1 MYSERAIHDRSR
13 RAVSRD
19 VDRPGPLDVGDDVEV
34 FSGYEYTWSTG
45 FSIAEVL
52 QGNRYRL
59 RRGSDGALLPDATG
73 GGDLRRLPQPAQ
85 R

>member
-1 MYSERAIHDRSR
+1 MYSARAIHDHPR
-13 RAVSRD
+13 RAVSRG
-19 VDRPGPLDVGDDVEV
+19 VDLSGPLDVGDDVEV
-34 FSGYEYTWSTG
+34 FSGYEHTWSTG
-45 FSIAEVL
+45 FSVAEVL

-73 GGDLRRLPQPAQ
+73 ATDLRRLPQAAQ